1 MAVKINNTTVINDSR
16 NATFLG
22 LESTTLPLLVS
33 GQVIVHK
40 AGTATLSSGSYT
52 VDCTSGNFFSITP
65 TANFLVRLI
74 NFPVGAYSA
83 TVSINNTTLGAIT
96 MSWPT
101 SVVGA
106 PTSVAA
112 SSTMIINFF
121 TVNGGELWVASLA
134 SYT

>member
-1 MAVKINNTTVINDSR
+1 MAVKINNTTVIDDSR

-33 GQVIVHK
+33 GQFIAHK

-65 TANFLVRLI
+65 TANFSIILI
-74 NFPVGAYSA
+74 NSPVGAYSA
-83 TVSINNTTLGAIT
+83 TISITNNTLTGIT
-96 MSWPT
+96 ITWPA
-101 SVVGA
+101 SFVGA
-106 PTSVAA
+106 PASIAA

>member
-1 MAVKINNTTVINDSR
+1 MAVKINNTTVIDDSR
-16 NATFLG
+16 KATFLG

-65 TANFLVRLI
+65 TANFSVRLI
-74 NFPVGAYSA
+74 NSPVGAYSA
-83 TVSINNTTLGAIT
+83 TISITNNTLTGIT
-96 MSWPT
+96 ITWPA
-101 SVVGA
+101 SFVGA
-106 PTSVAA
+106 PASIAA